1 MRVTVASISS
11 QEPLRLGHS
20 ATVGANMSVR
30 VVVIGGGYAGV
41 MTANRL
47 ASADV
52 GVGVVLVNPR
62 SHFVERIRLHQMAA
76 GTGTAALDFSEVL
89 HPAVELRVGTA
100 SSIGEHHVALAD
112 GDTLA
117 YDYLVYALG
126 SVSAKPNGLGE
137 AYAVDE
143 YESAT
148 ELASKLSSLRDGETV
163 TVVGGGYTGIET
175 AAEIAEAYPNAA
187 VRLVSASPVA
197 QSVPERNRRRFRR
210 GLKRLGV
217 DVVEG
222 TAVALIEGCTVW
234 AGPFAAPT
242 LARDSGLPVD
252 ELGRLITDSTLTCV
266 GRPSIVGVG
275 DAAAPV
281 APHIRM
287 SAQAAQPLGA
297 HGADTILARI
307 AGNTPEALSLGFR
320 AQCVSLGRHDALFQV
335 TNASDDATRIAIGG
349 RAGAWIKE
357 WICSSTVTW
366 ARQESEKAGSLGW
379 RRGPR

>member
-1 MRVTVASISS
+1 
-11 QEPLRLGHS
+11 
-20 ATVGANMSVR
+20 MSVR

-41 MTANRL
+41 MAANRL

-52 GVGVVLVNPR
+52 GAGVVLVNPR

-76 GTGTAALDFSEVL
+76 GTGNAALDFSEVL

-100 SSIGEHHVALAD
+100 VSIGENHIVLAD
-112 GDTLA
+112 GDTLT

-126 SVSAKPNGLGE
+126 SVSKPDGLGR
-137 AYAVDE
+137 AYSVDE
-143 YESAT
+143 YESAS
-148 ELASKLSSLRDGETV
+148 ELSAKLRSLRDGETV

-175 AAEIAEAYPNAA
+175 AAEIAEAYPNTT
-187 VRLVSASPVA
+187 VRLVSASPMA
-197 QSVPERNRRRFRR
+197 RSVPDRNRRRLRR
-210 GLKRLGV
+210 GLQRLGV

-222 TAVALIEGCTVW
+222 TEVVEIEGCTVW
-234 AGPFAAPT
+234 AGPFGAPT
-242 LARDSGLPVD
+242 LARDSELPVD
-252 ELGRLITDSTLTCV
+252 ELGRLITDSTLTCI

-275 DAAAPV
+275 DAVAPV

-307 AGNTPEALSLGFR
+307 AGSPPKAVSLGFR
-320 AQCVSLGRHDALFQV
+320 AQCVSLGRNDALFQV
-335 TNASDDATRIAIGG
+335 TNASDDATRFAIGG